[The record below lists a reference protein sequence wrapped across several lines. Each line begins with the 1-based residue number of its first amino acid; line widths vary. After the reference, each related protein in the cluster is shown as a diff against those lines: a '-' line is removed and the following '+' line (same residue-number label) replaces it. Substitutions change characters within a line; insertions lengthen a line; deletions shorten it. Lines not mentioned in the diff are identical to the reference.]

1 MSEDNNNNN
10 NKRQQNK
17 VAYYCVIRSYKVK
30 DLKSI
35 ENDKFRVVFSLDCP
49 KQEQGFHCMQ
59 SYDDETIEYDYYEVG
74 LQDRALREYIKLLRE
89 AGVEYV
95 H

>member
-1 MSEDNNNNN
+1 MNEDTSK
-10 NKRQQNK
+10 KRQQNR
-17 VAYYCVIRSYKVK
+17 VIYYCVIRSYQVK

-35 ENDKFRVVFSLDCP
+35 VNDKFRVVFSLDCP

-59 SYDDETIEYDYYEVG
+59 SYNDETIEYDYYEVG
-74 LQDRALREYIKLLRE
+74 LQDKSLHEYIKLLRE
-89 AGVEYV
+89 AVVEYV

>member
-1 MSEDNNNNN
+1 MSEENNTN
-10 NKRQQNK
+10 NKRQSK
-17 VAYYCVIRSYKVK
+17 VAYYCVIRSYQVK

-59 SYDDETIEYDYYEVG
+59 SYNDETIEYDYYEVG
-74 LQDRALREYIKLLRE
+74 LQDKALREYIELLRE

>member
-1 MSEDNNNNN
+1 MNEDTSK
-10 NKRQQNK
+10 KRQQNR
-17 VAYYCVIRSYKVK
+17 VIYYCVIRSYQVK

-59 SYDDETIEYDYYEVG
+59 SYNDETIEYDYYEVG

>member
-1 MSEDNNNNN
+1 MNEENNNTN
-10 NKRQQNK
+10 NKQQNK
-17 VAYYCVIRSYKVK
+17 VAYYCVIRSYQVK

-59 SYDDETIEYDYYEVG
+59 SYNDETIEYDYYEVG
-74 LQDRALREYIKLLRE
+74 LQDKALREYIKLLRE

>member
-1 MSEDNNNNN
+1 MNGDTSK
-10 NKRQQNK
+10 KRQQNK
-17 VAYYCVIRSYKVK
+17 VIYYCVIRSYKVK

-59 SYDDETIEYDYYEVG
+59 SYNDETIEYDYYEVG

>member
-1 MSEDNNNNN
+1 MNEDNKN
-10 NKRQQNK
+10 NKQFNRTI
-17 VAYYCVIRSYKVK
+17 YYCVIRSYQVK

-59 SYDDETIEYDYYEVG
+59 SYNDETIEYDYYEVG
-74 LQDRALREYIKLLRE
+74 LQDKAMHEYIKLLRE

>member
-1 MSEDNNNNN
+1 MSEENNKNN
-10 NKRQQNK
+10 NKPQNK
-17 VAYYCVIRSYKVK
+17 VIYYCVIRSYQVK

-59 SYDDETIEYDYYEVG
+59 SYDDEIIEYDYYEVG

>member
-1 MSEDNNNNN
+1 
-10 NKRQQNK
+10 
-17 VAYYCVIRSYKVK
+17 
-30 DLKSI
+30 
-35 ENDKFRVVFSLDCP
+35 
-49 KQEQGFHCMQ
+49 MQ
-59 SYDDETIEYDYYEVG
+59 SYNDETIEYDYYEVG

>member
-1 MSEDNNNNN
+1 MNEDTSK
-10 NKRQQNK
+10 KRQQNK
-17 VAYYCVIRSYKVK
+17 MIYYCVIRSYQVK

-59 SYDDETIEYDYYEVG
+59 SYNDETIEYDYYEVG
-74 LQDRALREYIKLLRE
+74 LQDKALREYIKLLRE

>member
-1 MSEDNNNNN
+1 MNEDS
-10 NKRQQNK
+10 KSKKQQQNK
-17 VAYYCVIRSYKVK
+17 VIYYCAIRSYQVK
-30 DLKSI
+30 DLKYI
-35 ENDKFRVVFSLDCP
+35 KNDKFRVAFSLDCP

-59 SYDDETIEYDYYEVG
+59 SYNDETIEYDYYEVG

>member
-1 MSEDNNNNN
+1 MNEDT
-10 NKRQQNK
+10 NKKQQQNK
-17 VAYYCVIRSYKVK
+17 VIYYCVIRSYKVK

-35 ENDKFRVVFSLDCP
+35 EDDKFRVVFSLDCP
-49 KQEQGFHCMQ
+49 EQDEGYHCMQ
-59 SYDDETIEYDYYEVG
+59 SYNDETIEYDYYEVG
-74 LQDRALREYIKLLRE
+74 LQDGALREYIKLLRE

>member
-1 MSEDNNNNN
+1 MNEDTSK
-10 NKRQQNK
+10 KRQQNK
-17 VAYYCVIRSYKVK
+17 VIYYCVIRSYQVK
-30 DLKSI
+30 DLKYI

-59 SYDDETIEYDYYEVG
+59 SYNDETIEYDYYEVG

>member
-1 MSEDNNNNN
+1 MNED
-10 NKRQQNK
+10 KDKSKKQQQNK
-17 VAYYCVIRSYKVK
+17 VIYYCVIRSYQVK

-49 KQEQGFHCMQ
+49 EQDEGYHCMQ
-59 SYDDETIEYDYYEVG
+59 SYNNETIEYDYFKVG
-74 LQDRALREYIKLLRE
+74 LQDKSLHEYIKLLRE

>member
-1 MSEDNNNNN
+1 MSEENNTN
-10 NKRQQNK
+10 NKRQNK
-17 VAYYCVIRSYKVK
+17 VAYYCVIRSYQVK
-30 DLKSI
+30 ELKSI

-49 KQEQGFHCMQ
+49 KQEQSFHCMQ
-59 SYDDETIEYDYYEVG
+59 SYNDEIIECDYYEVG

>member
-1 MSEDNNNNN
+1 MNEDTSK
-10 NKRQQNK
+10 KRQQNK
-17 VAYYCVIRSYKVK
+17 VIYYCVIRSYKVK

-49 KQEQGFHCMQ
+49 KQEQGYHCMQ
-59 SYDDETIEYDYYEVG
+59 SYNDETIEYDYYEVG

>member
-1 MSEDNNNNN
+1 MTEDASK
-10 NKRQQNK
+10 KRQQNK
-17 VAYYCVIRSYKVK
+17 VIYYCVIRSYQVK

-35 ENDKFRVVFSLDCP
+35 ENDKFRAVFSLDCP

-59 SYDDETIEYDYYEVG
+59 SYNDETIEYDYYEVG
-74 LQDRALREYIKLLRE
+74 LQDRALHEYIKLLRE

-95 H
+95 Y

>member
-1 MSEDNNNNN
+1 MNEDTS
-10 NKRQQNK
+10 KKQQRNK
-17 VAYYCVIRSYKVK
+17 VIYYCVIRSYQVK
-30 DLKSI
+30 GLKSI

-49 KQEQGFHCMQ
+49 KQEQGFYCMQ
-59 SYDDETIEYDYYEVG
+59 SYNDETIEYDYYEVG

>member
-1 MSEDNNNNN
+1 MNEDKD
-10 NKRQQNK
+10 NKKQQQSR
-17 VAYYCVIRSYKVK
+17 VIYYCVIRSYQVK

-35 ENDKFRVVFSLDCP
+35 KNDKFRVVFSLDCP
-49 KQEQGFHCMQ
+49 KQEQDFHCMQ
-59 SYDDETIEYDYYEVG
+59 SYNDETIEYDYYEVG
-74 LQDRALREYIKLLRE
+74 LQDKAMHEYIKLLRE

>member
-1 MSEDNNNNN
+1 MNEDTSK
-10 NKRQQNK
+10 KRQQNK
-17 VAYYCVIRSYKVK
+17 VIYYCVIRSYKVK

-59 SYDDETIEYDYYEVG
+59 SYNDETIEYDYYEVG

>member
-1 MSEDNNNNN
+1 MNEDTS
-10 NKRQQNK
+10 KKQQQNK
-17 VAYYCVIRSYKVK
+17 VIYYCVIRSYKVK

-59 SYDDETIEYDYYEVG
+59 SYNDETIEYDYYEVG

>member
-1 MSEDNNNNN
+1 MNEDTSK
-10 NKRQQNK
+10 KRQQNK
-17 VAYYCVIRSYKVK
+17 VIYYCVIRSYQVK

-35 ENDKFRVVFSLDCP
+35 KNDKFRVVFSLDCP
-49 KQEQGFHCMQ
+49 EQEEGYHCMQ
-59 SYDDETIEYDYYEVG
+59 SYNDETIEYDYYEVG

>member
-1 MSEDNNNNN
+1 MNEDKS
-10 NKRQQNK
+10 NKQQQNK
-17 VAYYCVIRSYKVK
+17 VIYYCVIRSYQVK

-59 SYDDETIEYDYYEVG
+59 SYNDETIEYDYFRVG
-74 LQDRALREYIKLLRE
+74 LQTSAFREYIKLLKE
-89 AGVEYV
+89 AGVKYV
-95 H
+95 Y

>member
-1 MSEDNNNNN
+1 MNEDTSK
-10 NKRQQNK
+10 KRQQNK
-17 VAYYCVIRSYKVK
+17 VIYYCVIRSYKVK

-35 ENDKFRVVFSLDCP
+35 EDDKFRVVFSLDCP

-59 SYDDETIEYDYYEVG
+59 SYNDETIEYDYYEVG

-89 AGVEYV
+89 AGVKYV

>member
-1 MSEDNNNNN
+1 MNKDSKN
-10 NKRQQNK
+10 NKQQNK
-17 VAYYCVIRSYKVK
+17 VAYYCVIRSYQVK
-30 DLKSI
+30 DLKFI

-59 SYDDETIEYDYYEVG
+59 SYNDETIEYDYYEVG
-74 LQDRALREYIKLLRE
+74 LQDKALREYIKLLRE

>member
-1 MSEDNNNNN
+1 MNEDT
-10 NKRQQNK
+10 NKKQQQNK
-17 VAYYCVIRSYKVK
+17 VAYYCVIRSYQVK
-30 DLKSI
+30 DLQSI

-59 SYDDETIEYDYYEVG
+59 SYNDETIEYDYYEVG

>member
-1 MSEDNNNNN
+1 MNEDTSK
-10 NKRQQNK
+10 KRQQNK
-17 VAYYCVIRSYKVK
+17 AIYYCVIRSYQVK
-30 DLKSI
+30 DLKYI
-35 ENDKFRVVFSLDCP
+35 KNDKFRVVFSLDCP

-59 SYDDETIEYDYYEVG
+59 SYNDETIEYDYYEVG
-74 LQDRALREYIKLLRE
+74 LQDKALREYIKLLRE

>member
-1 MSEDNNNNN
+1 MSEENNTNNN
-10 NKRQQNK
+10 NKPQNK
-17 VAYYCVIRSYKVK
+17 VAYYCVIRSYQIK
-30 DLKSI
+30 DLTSI

-59 SYDDETIEYDYYEVG
+59 SYNDETIEYDYYKVG
-74 LQDRALREYIKLLRE
+74 LQDKALREYIKLLRE

>member
-1 MSEDNNNNN
+1 MNEDTS
-10 NKRQQNK
+10 KKQQQNR
-17 VAYYCVIRSYKVK
+17 VIYYCVIRSYQVK

>member
-1 MSEDNNNNN
+1 MNEDK
-10 NKRQQNK
+10 NKKQQRNK
-17 VAYYCVIRSYKVK
+17 VIYYCVIRSYKVK

-35 ENDKFRVVFSLDCP
+35 DDDKFRVVFSLDCP
-49 KQEQGFHCMQ
+49 EQEEGYHCMQ
-59 SYDDETIEYDYYEVG
+59 SYNDETIEYDYFEVG

>member
-1 MSEDNNNNN
+1 MSEENNTN
-10 NKRQQNK
+10 NKQQNK
-17 VAYYCVIRSYKVK
+17 VAYYCVIRSYQVK

-49 KQEQGFHCMQ
+49 KQEQDFHCMQ
-59 SYDDETIEYDYYEVG
+59 SYNDETIEYDYYEVG
-74 LQDRALREYIKLLRE
+74 LQDKALREYIKLLRE

>member
-1 MSEDNNNNN
+1 MNEDTSK
-10 NKRQQNK
+10 KRQQNK
-17 VAYYCVIRSYKVK
+17 MIYYCVIRSYKVK

-59 SYDDETIEYDYYEVG
+59 SYNDETIEYDYYEVG

>member
-1 MSEDNNNNN
+1 MNEDTS
-10 NKRQQNK
+10 KKQQQNK
-17 VAYYCVIRSYKVK
+17 VIYYCVIRSYKVK

-35 ENDKFRVVFSLDCP
+35 EDDKFRVVFSLDCP

-59 SYDDETIEYDYYEVG
+59 SYNDETIEYDYYEVG
-74 LQDRALREYIKLLRE
+74 LQDKALREYIKLLRE

-95 H
+95 Y

>member
-1 MSEDNNNNN
+1 MNEDTSK
-10 NKRQQNK
+10 KRQQNK
-17 VAYYCVIRSYKVK
+17 VIYYCVIRSYQVK

-59 SYDDETIEYDYYEVG
+59 SYNDETIEYDYYEVG

>member
-1 MSEDNNNNN
+1 MNEDNKNN
-10 NKRQQNK
+10 NKQQNK
-17 VAYYCVIRSYKVK
+17 VAYYCVIRSYQVK

-59 SYDDETIEYDYYEVG
+59 SYNDETIEYDYYEVG

>member
-1 MSEDNNNNN
+1 MNEDKDNK
-10 NKRQQNK
+10 KRQQNK
-17 VAYYCVIRSYKVK
+17 VIYYCVIRSYQVK
-30 DLKSI
+30 NLKSI

-59 SYDDETIEYDYYEVG
+59 SYNDETIEYDYFEVG
-74 LQDRALREYIKLLRE
+74 LQDKAMHEYIKLLRE